1 VRTIKR
7 FAPLVGAVVL
17 LGLATA
23 LALFAMDVH
32 AWQHRLGRD
41 DVRFQA
47 DPSHAA
53 LWRSPATL
61 PGDPARAI
69 LGLGDALSYRQALQI
84 FWTNEVGVV
93 RVKGNGDLSAARIE
107 TQTQLQQLS
116 TGAATA
122 AERSVAANL
131 LGVMAIT
138 TTATNKATLARIL
151 SSATSDFQLAVV
163 ENPASWAAKVDLE
176 LVLRLKRPGKSHF
189 GTDAHGGFGFGG
201 SEGASPKGGGF

>member
-1 VRTIKR
+1 
-7 FAPLVGAVVL
+7 
-17 LGLATA
+17 
-23 LALFAMDVH
+23 M
-32 AWQHRLGRD
+32 GRD
-41 DVRFQA
+41 DVRFHV

-53 LWRSPATL
+53 LWRSPTTL

-69 LGLGDALSYRQALQI
+69 LGLGDALSYRQALQT
-84 FWTNEVGVV
+84 FSENEVGVV
-93 RVKGNGDLSAARIE
+93 RVKENRDLSAARIE

-116 TGAATA
+116 RGAATA

-138 TTATNKATLARIL
+138 TTATNKATPCSRGF
-151 SSATSDFQLAVV
+151 SAVTTSDFQLAVV

-189 GTDAHGGFGFGG
+189 GVDAHGGFGFGG